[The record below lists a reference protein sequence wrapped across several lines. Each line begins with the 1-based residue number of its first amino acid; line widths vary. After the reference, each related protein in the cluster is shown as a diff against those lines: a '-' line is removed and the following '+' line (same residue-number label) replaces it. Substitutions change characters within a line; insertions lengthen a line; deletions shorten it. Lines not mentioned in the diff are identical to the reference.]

1 MRARAESLKACLV
14 ELKDLLGERCST
26 GQSLRELHARD
37 EGWHPPGLPD
47 AVCFPRETA
56 EVARIVELCRRHE
69 VPVIAFGT
77 GSGME
82 GQVNALDGGISVD
95 LAQLDRILEVNAADM
110 DCWVEA
116 GVRRLTLNSH
126 LRDTGLFFPVDPG
139 ADASLG
145 GMAATRAS
153 GPNAVRYGTMRENV
167 LALEA
172 VLGTGEIIRTGTRAR
187 KSSAGY
193 DLTRLLVGSEGT
205 LGIIT
210 RLCLRLQP
218 IPEALRTGRIQARD
232 IQGLIDYAV
241 ALMQAGIGIAKLEL
255 MDEVAVRAVNL
266 YGRLGLAEQ
275 PTLLMEFS
283 GSAAALDADVAL
295 AVSLAE
301 DFALSEPVWAATP
314 EDRARL
320 WKARHEV
327 AHAET
332 LLRPGARI
340 LVTDVCVPISRLAD
354 CIAETRAD
362 LSSVALIASIVGH
375 IGDGN
380 FHVSLLINPD
390 DPDEIALAES
400 AHDRLVERALA
411 MGGTCTGEHG
421 IGQGKKMHLLREAG
435 AGVELMK
442 AIKRACDP
450 GLILNPGK
458 VLAF

>member
-1 MRARAESLKACLV
+1 MRARAEDLDACLA
-14 ELKDLLGERCST
+14 ELKVFLGERRST
-26 GQSLRELHARD
+26 GQSQRALHARD

-47 AVCFPRETA
+47 AVCFPHTTE
-56 EVARIVELCRRHE
+56 EVARIVATCRRHA

-95 LAQLDRILEVNAADM
+95 LAQLDRIIEVNQADM

-116 GVRRLTLNSH
+116 GVRRLTLNTH

-205 LGIIT
+205 LAIIT

-218 IPEALRTGRIQARD
+218 IPEALRTARIQATNV
-232 IQGLIDYAV
+232 QGLLDYSI
-241 ALMQAGIGIAKLEL
+241 ALMQAGLGIAKLEL
-255 MDEVAVRAVNL
+255 MDEVAMRAVNL
-266 YGRLGLAEQ
+266 QSRLGLAEQ
-275 PTLLMEFS
+275 PTLLVEFS
-283 GSAAALDADVAL
+283 GAAAAVDADVAF

-301 DFALSEPVWAATP
+301 DFALPKPVWAASL
-314 EDRARL
+314 EDRAQL
-320 WKARHEV
+320 WKARHEI
-327 AHAET
+327 AHAEP

-340 LVTDVCVPISRLAD
+340 LVTDVCVPISRIAE
-354 CIAETRAD
+354 CIAQTRAD
-362 LSSVALIASIVGH
+362 LTSVDLIASIVGH

-380 FHVSLLINPD
+380 FHVSLLI
-390 DPDEIALAES
+390 DPENAADVMTAEA
-400 AHDRLVERALA
+400 AHDRLVERALI

-421 IGQGKKMHLLREAG
+421 IGQGKKAHLLREAG
-435 AGVELMK
+435 AGVALMK
-442 AIKRACDP
+442 AIKGICDP
-450 GLILNPGK
+450 DLILNPGK
-458 VLAF
+458 IF

>member
-1 MRARAESLKACLV
+1 MRASAEKLEACLAELKAF
-14 ELKDLLGERCST
+14 LGERCST
-26 GQSLRELHARD
+26 GQSQRALHARD

-47 AVCFPRETA
+47 AVCFPRETD
-56 EVARIVELCRRHE
+56 EIARIVALCRRHS

-95 LAQLDRILEVNAADM
+95 LMQLDRIIEVNPADM

-116 GVRRLTLNSH
+116 GVRRMTLNTH

-193 DLTRLLVGSEGT
+193 DLTRLLIGSEGT

-218 IPEALRTGRIQARD
+218 IPEASRTARLQARD
-232 IQGLIDYAV
+232 VQGLLDYSI
-241 ALMQAGIGIAKLEL
+241 ALIQAGLGIAKLEL

-266 YGRLGLAEQ
+266 HSRLGLAEQ
-275 PTLLMEFS
+275 PTLLAEFS
-283 GSAAALDADVAL
+283 GSAAAVDADVAF

-301 DFALSEPVWAATP
+301 DFALPKPLWAASP
-314 EDRARL
+314 EDRAQL

-327 AHAET
+327 AHAEP

-340 LVTDVCVPISRLAD
+340 LVTDVCVPISRIAD

-362 LSSVALIASIVGH
+362 LISIDLIASIVGH

-380 FHVSLLINPD
+380 FHVSLLI
-390 DPDEIALAES
+390 DPENEAEVRIAEG
-400 AHDRLVERALA
+400 AHDRLVERALT

-421 IGQGKKMHLLREAG
+421 VGQGKKTHLLREAG
-435 AGVELMK
+435 AGLALMK
-442 AIKRACDP
+442 AIKRVCDP
-450 GLILNPGK
+450 DLLLNPGK
-458 VLAF
+458 IF